1 MKIKIASM
9 FQRAD
14 LGRVMAM
21 RDLIQVD
28 STAARLLDRRES
40 DWAKKRD
47 MALTAREYGKKLRK
61 DKQKSFRLAIGR
73 VR

>member
-1 MKIKIASM
+1 
-9 FQRAD
+9 
-14 LGRVMAM
+14 M